1 MSKKQ
6 DILTASLNLFT
17 EQGARAT
24 STKSIALEA
33 GVSEALIFKHFG
45 TKDNLLEDLIKK
57 GYVEAVR
64 ITNHFLN
71 AEKESDFLA
80 QFIELPLHLVTNQFD
95 FWRMQYKILPLNQIA
110 QHYHINFMKPSRSR
124 LIETFE
130 ALNYPQAETEAEIV
144 LLLIDNLWK
153 SFVSERLS
161 KESCEE
167 IIKLLKEKYKLEK

>member
-6 DILTASLNLFT
+6 DILAAALNLFT
-17 EQGARAT
+17 DQGARAT

-57 GYVEAVR
+57 GYAEAVR
-64 ITNHFLN
+64 FTNQFLT
-71 AEKESDFLA
+71 AEKESVFLA
-80 QFIELPLHLVTNQFD
+80 QFIELPLHLVNNQFD
-95 FWRMQYKILPLNQIA
+95 FWRMQYKILPLNQVA
-110 QHYHINFMKPSRSR
+110 QYYHSTFMKPSSNR
-124 LIETFE
+124 LIESFE
-130 ALNYPQAETEAEIV
+130 ALGYPQAETEAEIV

-161 KESCEE
+161 AETCEE
-167 IIKLLKEKYKLEK
+167 ITLLLKKKYGVLT

>member
-6 DILTASLNLFT
+6 DILTAALNLFT

-95 FWRMQYKILPLNQIA
+95 FWRMQYKILPLNPIA
-110 QHYHINFMKPSRSR
+110 QQYHNNFMNPSKEQLKLSF
-124 LIETFE
+124 ET
-130 ALNYPQAETEAEIV
+130 LNYKHPELEAEIM
-144 LLLIDNLWK
+144 LLFIDNVWK
-153 SFVSERLS
+153 SYVSERLTQ
-161 KESCEE
+161 KKCQE
-167 IIKLLKEKYKLEK
+167 IALLLKKKYALI